1 VFQILGEVLIE
12 LLTVFGWRSIADA
25 IRPERHAHPVLA
37 TIGQFVLGM
46 VAGILS
52 LLIVR
57 RRIVGPS
64 PVPGLSLILSPIGTG
79 IAMHLL
85 GKLWPPAWGEKPG
98 LMSFWAGAIFA
109 FGMVLVRFVYLE
121 DPWQWWPR

>member
-1 VFQILGEVLIE
+1 MFQILGEVLVE
-12 LLTVFGWRSIADA
+12 LLAVFGWRSLGDA

-37 TIGQFVLGM
+37 TIGQFMLGM
-46 VAGILS
+46 MAGVLS
-52 LLIVR
+52 LVIIR

-79 IAMHLL
+79 LAMHVL
-85 GKLWPPAWGEKPG
+85 GRLWPRDWGEKPG